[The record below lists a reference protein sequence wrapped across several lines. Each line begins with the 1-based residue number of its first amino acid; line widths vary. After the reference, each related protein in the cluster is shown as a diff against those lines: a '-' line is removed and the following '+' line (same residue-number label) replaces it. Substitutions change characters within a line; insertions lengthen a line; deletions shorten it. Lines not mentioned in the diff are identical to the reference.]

1 MRELNGKLS
10 ARHVDPTV
18 FLKQVELVVVYYLE
32 SILLIYPFIFSLEET
47 LRDERVLL

>member
-18 FLKQVELVVVYYLE
+18 FLKQVELVVYYLE
-32 SILLIYPFIFSLEET
+32 SLLLIYPFIFSLEET